1 MQCNRRTPGM
11 MPITLLMLLRAA
23 CSPSYRQGQQQ
34 NKILHRRVRAIAH
47 ATGHIQMTTG
57 STGHLCGLWRLCSPP
72 PSSILDPE
80 RPAQERSRRLSQASA
95 KHQLRQTASATGA
108 MTIPPRSLT
117 GGVAAQCTCET
128 TCRPL
133 QPSRRIR
140 RAKRR
145 FVQTAQRH

>member
-1 MQCNRRTPGM
+1 M
-11 MPITLLMLLRAA
+11 TLLMIPVLLWAVY
-23 CSPSYRQGQQQ
+23 SVSYRQRTKQSTLQ
-34 NKILHRRVRAIAH
+34 RRRFRTTAH
-47 ATGHIQMTTG
+47 MIGHIQTMTR
-57 STGHLCGLWRLCSPP
+57 STRHLCGLWRLLCSPP
-72 PSSILDPE
+72 PSSILDPG
-80 RPAQERSRRLSQASA
+80 RQAQERSRRLSQASA
-95 KHQLRQTASATGA
+95 KHQLRQTVSATGA

-145 FVQTAQRH
+145 FVQTAQHH